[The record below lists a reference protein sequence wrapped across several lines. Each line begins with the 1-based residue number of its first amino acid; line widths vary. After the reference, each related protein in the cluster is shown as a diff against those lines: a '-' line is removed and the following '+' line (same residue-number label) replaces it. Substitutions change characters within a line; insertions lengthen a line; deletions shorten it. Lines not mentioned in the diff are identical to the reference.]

1 MAQHRTLLAFRKRC
15 KKRGYRD
22 IHIKQHPTDKERYI
36 VEAREPLAG
45 QIVKAVYSLE
55 AFGYLMH

>member
-1 MAQHRTLLAFRKRC
+1 MGQHYTLLAFRKRC
-15 KKRGYRD
+15 KKRGYKD
-22 IHIKQHPTDKERYI
+22 IHIKQHPTEKGRYI

-55 AFGYLMH
+55 TFGALMR